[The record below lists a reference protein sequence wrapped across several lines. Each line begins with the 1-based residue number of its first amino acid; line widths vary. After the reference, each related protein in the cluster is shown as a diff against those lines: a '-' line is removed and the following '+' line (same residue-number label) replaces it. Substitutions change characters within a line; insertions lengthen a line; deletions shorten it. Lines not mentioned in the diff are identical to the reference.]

1 MFITAKTCFHCTI
14 HDQQRKP
21 KEKRMAAPGSDIS
34 FLLGSYSP
42 YTVRYF
48 ILTRVVNSELQV
60 SSLEV
65 HSLS

>member
-1 MFITAKTCFHCTI
+1 
-14 HDQQRKP
+14 
-21 KEKRMAAPGSDIS
+21 MAAPGSDIS
-34 FLLGSYSP
+34 FLLGPYSS